1 MSKMSSALALAAV
14 GFVFLNASIAF
25 VAPGAL
31 APKGAQAT
39 GFQSEA
45 ASESWDA
52 SSTSSFPVCSM
63 ALLATAAGLMAHGR
77 TSKVARKALH
87 GIKFPYSLQRD
98 SHADLEYLNDVGY
111 LPDGT
116 PMNRAGN
123 AINHPEN
130 IQPDPHTPGAPLPR
144 AEFTNSVGY
153 LPDGTPMNAAGNAL
167 NHPETMQP
175 DMHAPGSPLP
185 TSFYTAD
192 VGYLVDGTDLVT
204 AGNNA
209 VRAGAVP
216 PAPAAASAPQQVA
229 AAFVGV
235 STQASAPVRKAGGFA
250 YAIQKDAYVDLEFG
264 NDVGYLP
271 DGTPMNRAGN
281 AVNHPENIQ
290 PDPHAP
296 GSPLPRAIFVND
308 VGYLPDGTPMNR
320 AGNAINHPETLG
332 PDPHS
337 PGSALPESAYA
348 ADIGYLVDGTP
359 LDAAGN
365 NAVH

>member
-1 MSKMSSALALAAV
+1 MSHMSKMSSALALAAV
-14 GFVFLNASIAF
+14 GFVFLNASIVF

-175 DMHAPGSPLP
+175 D
-185 TSFYTAD
+185 TWKY
-192 VGYLVDGTDLVT
+192 
-204 AGNNA
+204 
-209 VRAGAVP
+209 
-216 PAPAAASAPQQVA
+216 
-229 AAFVGV
+229 
-235 STQASAPVRKAGGFA
+235 
-250 YAIQKDAYVDLEFG
+250 I
-264 NDVGYLP
+264 
-271 DGTPMNRAGN
+271 
-281 AVNHPENIQ
+281 
-290 PDPHAP
+290 
-296 GSPLPRAIFVND
+296 
-308 VGYLPDGTPMNR
+308 
-320 AGNAINHPETLG
+320 
-332 PDPHS
+332 
-337 PGSALPESAYA
+337 
-348 ADIGYLVDGTP
+348 
-359 LDAAGN
+359 
-365 NAVH
+365 